1 MSYRSYF
8 FLPTATTYFLTM
20 HLDFLYDL
28 LGRYGLYAVFL
39 LVMIEGDI
47 TLLLAGVLAHSYFF
61 GEHSFLW
68 VLLAGTLGGSVS
80 DNIAYLMGREFRK
93 GVRDIRFYRAAKPR
107 MERLTDKFGGLSIF
121 LSKYIYGL
129 RWASCIFYG
138 VGKMPYLRFM
148 LLSLASCFTWVLIL
162 SGAGYFF
169 SGAVI
174 GLLGDFQRLGK
185 VLLVIVVV
193 GIAGF
198 YLAERFW
205 LSSRVE
211 EADPERLQELEQ
223 AAQEKLQ
230 DLRQEFQEHI
240 PFKQARR
247 EEQKKQA
254 RAKRRKLRKH

>member
-1 MSYRSYF
+1 
-8 FLPTATTYFLTM
+8 M

-28 LGRYGLYAVFL
+28 IGRYGLYAVFI

-61 GEHSFLW
+61 GDHSFAW

-80 DNIAYLMGREFRK
+80 DNVAYLTGREFRK

-107 MERLTDKFGGLSIF
+107 MERLTTNFGGLSIF

-138 VGKMPYLRFM
+138 VGRMPYLRFA
-148 LLSLASCFTWVLIL
+148 LLSLGSCFAWVLIL

-174 GLLGDFQRLGK
+174 GIIGDFQRLGR

-193 GIAGF
+193 GILGF

-205 LSSRVE
+205 LSPKVE

-223 AAQEKLQ
+223 VAQEKLQ
-230 DLRQEFQEHI
+230 GLKQEFQEHI
-240 PFKQARR
+240 PFKPSRHSD
-247 EEQKKQA
+247 QKK
-254 RAKRRKLRKH
+254 RIVTKPEEAKKD